1 MNNKEKQMYGQDNY
15 TIDEAKKI
23 FDGMY
28 KNND

>member
-1 MNNKEKQMYGQDNY
+1 MNNKEKQIYGQDNY